1 MIFNRNVKLLTY
13 LFCSVGLF
21 NSTNIIGQT
30 QESDT
35 TKQLVLEIGDTLT
48 FKTNCNNGTFRF
60 IDLYTKTRYTDSIL
74 NFNYFTGEGFH
85 NAFFG
90 SGDFDAK
97 RLPCSYNGQKF
108 TIISTQNFADKNT
121 GEQRFIVFVML
132 EDWRKVAWIEFIEA
146 YEAGEIVLN

>member
-1 MIFNRNVKLLTY
+1 MLFNRNMKLLAIV
-13 LFCSVGLF
+13 FCGVVFSY
-21 NSTNIIGQT
+21 SATIKAQT
-30 QESDT
+30 QDTDT

-48 FKTNCNNGTFRF
+48 FKTYCENGTFNF

-108 TIISTQNFADKNT
+108 TIISTQYFMDKNT
-121 GEQRFIVFVML
+121 GEQRFVVFAML
-132 EDWRKVAWIEFIEA
+132 EDWRKVAWIEFIDA
-146 YEAGEIVLN
+146 YESGEIVLD